1 MDNVSSKEIT
11 DFFQK
16 QKSRAYKKRQ
26 LILRADETPNG
37 VYYIEKGYI
46 KVYTLTENGDEKIKN
61 FYKPGEIFPLIWT
74 FGNIEKTV
82 FFEAMNDTI
91 LKKIPRQKFLDFV
104 KTDKK
109 ILLDILSRVISI
121 FIVYSDRID
130 TLGYTKTYARLISL
144 LLSLAKRYG
153 EKYEKN
159 ILLEVPIGHKEIANS
174 IAMTRETASRELE
187 KLTKKNIISQKGH
200 LIIINDIKKLKRELK
215 LAL

>member
-1 MDNVSSKEIT
+1 MGNVSSKGIT
-11 DFFQK
+11 EFFQK
-16 QKSRAYKKRQ
+16 QKSRTYKKGQ
-26 LILRADETPNG
+26 VILRTDETPNG
-37 VYYIEKGYI
+37 VYYIEKGYV
-46 KVYTLTENGDEKIKN
+46 KVYSLTENGSEKDKN

-74 FGNIEKTV
+74 FGSIEQTV
-82 FFEAMNDTI
+82 YFEAIDDVI
-91 LKKIPRQKFLDFV
+91 VKRIPKQEFLDFIE
-104 KTDKK
+104 TDKK
-109 ILLDILSRVISI
+109 ILLDIINRIILI

-153 EKYEKN
+153 KKYGKN

-187 KLTKKNIISQKGH
+187 KLTKKGIISQNSH
-200 LIIINDIKKLKRELK
+200 LIVINDIKKLKRELK